1 MENNLKF
8 CDFEV
13 LKVQVYYDVIV
24 LKFNDIKRNKE
35 MILKQ
40 NLGVKNVEFKKKKI
54 DLEKKK
60 E

>member
-1 MENNLKF
+1 MENNLKC